1 MRKAASVL
9 SWSKHDISWRNT
21 TAGIEHL
28 TKPEQYSLVY
38 AKGGSWACNLL
49 VLRASSNGLP
59 VSRCGFSVS
68 KKIGNAVV
76 RNRVKRLLREITRLA
91 AIEPGWDIVFIAR
104 PASAT
109 TDFAILKNNV
119 LNLLSRARILEIK
132 PPAN

>member
-1 MRKAASVL
+1 
-9 SWSKHDISWRNT
+9 
-21 TAGIEHL
+21 
-28 TKPEQYSLVY
+28 
-38 AKGGSWACNLL
+38 
-49 VLRASSNGLP
+49 
-59 VSRCGFSVS
+59 
-68 KKIGNAVV
+68 
-76 RNRVKRLLREITRLA
+76 VKRLLREITRLA